1 MTERFFATEILGLE
15 ARTGD
20 GKRLGKVDD
29 IVVDTQSG
37 EMKYILLRDCS
48 EMCGRYR
55 TDPDGRKVVDF
66 RTIDITDGAV
76 ILSLSP

>member
-1 MTERFFATEILGLE
+1 MRDRFFATEIIGLE
-15 ARTGD
+15 ARSAE

-37 EMKYILLRDCS
+37 EMRFVLLKDCS
-48 EMCGRYR
+48 EICGRYR
-55 TDPDGRKVVDF
+55 TDPDGRKVVGF
-66 RTIDITDGAV
+66 RTIDIADGAV